1 MPSQL
6 TGEIT
11 TLDRDGVGVQAV
23 FTWLG
28 DRYGHSIYAVKAGR
42 ATPLLEAAP
51 PPPLQE
57 AVKHKLEDGRS
68 SLLFT
73 GSDGR
78 YWSATLFTLSSVN
91 FAILCFDF
99 ACRRKPNAELPSI
112 AYALADGISA
122 TPVDDY
128 AVKLRTRDGREFL
141 LRSAEL
147 PTSIETAS
155 VRTCRL
161 LLTQQ
166 VIRIEPLGSPHVST
180 RETVQW
186 RYEVSA
192 FAAG

>member
-1 MPSQL
+1 MPSS
-6 TGEIT
+6 TVEISAA
-11 TLDRDGVGVQAV
+11 DRAGNGIQAV

-28 DRYGHSIYAVKAGR
+28 DRYGHTIYAVMDGHGTA
-42 ATPLLEAAP
+42 LLEAAP

-57 AVKHKLEDGRS
+57 AVKHQLEDGRP

-78 YWSATLFTLSSVN
+78 YWSATVFTLSSME
-91 FAILCFDF
+91 FAILGFDF
-99 ACRRKPNAELPSI
+99 ACRRKRDTTSPSI
-112 AYALADGISA
+112 AYTLADGISA
-122 TPVDDY
+122 TPLDEY
-128 AVKLRTRDGREFL
+128 AVTLRTREGREYL
-141 LRSAEL
+141 LRAAEL
-147 PTSIETAS
+147 PATLETAS

-161 LLTQQ
+161 LLTQR
-166 VIRIEPLGSPHVST
+166 VIGIEPLGSPCVSM